1 MAKGTKS
8 CYQRFYNHIS
18 GYKLV
23 LVSFYQSLCLYCFP
37 FFFIP
42 KVFWMTSHEI
52 KIKFEEYTTL
62 TDLNEADRALCAEA
76 VKALKGSH
84 SPYSRFSVG
93 AALRLQS
100 GKIIYGSNQENVAY
114 PSGLCAERVALFH
127 WGANYTNDPIESMA
141 ITAHTNEFKLSQ
153 PVTPCGSCLQVM
165 AEYEKKQ
172 EQKMRIL
179 LFVEGGPIWA
189 VNGSESFL
197 PFLFF
202 EERLAQS

>member
-1 MAKGTKS
+1 MI
-8 CYQRFYNHIS
+8 N
-18 GYKLV
+18 
-23 LVSFYQSLCLYCFP
+23 
-37 FFFIP
+37 
-42 KVFWMTSHEI
+42 HEI
-52 KIKFEEYTTL
+52 KIKFEEYITL

-76 VKALKGSH
+76 VTALNGSH

-127 WGANYTNDPIESMA
+127 WGANHANDPIESIA
-141 ITAHTNEFKLSQ
+141 ITAHTDEFKLSQ

-179 LFVEGGPIWA
+179 LFVEDGPIWA
-189 VNGSESFL
+189 VEGSESFL